1 MSADNNEFHIPFEE
15 TRRGVDS
22 STEEKAALGRLGRY
36 LGSRAIDRPTIG
48 QRRRNRGGGRGVE
61 IPTGGKPGTRNPTGS
76 RRDVDGDGWADEG
89 TKRPVFVGIGNTE
102 PTPKPKPQAQ
112 RQTAKR
118 TETEVA
124 KKLSSGLEQLS
135 PLERYDYGPVVAAK
149 KIKSKDTEYRLI
161 VRSDFD
167 IGIYLESDFDK
178 ARNTLVER
186 FNKLGSNPF
195 NDKPAP
201 LSPKDIDDRDV
212 LRFIL
217 DNDKT
222 IKVMSAMQTWSPGGG
237 SRTEVF
243 QINTRP
249 KHQRRGLAA
258 EMFNTHREIF
268 PELDL
273 QHSNALSED
282 GRAFSKAV
290 PATSS
295 MESPDRPSSLSSGK
309 KYQEIVDSQPE
320 LSEEKLRQIDEL
332 NELLRSDLL
341 DSVDSYSEDTD
352 VFGAGV
358 AILNDSPERAAQ
370 RKRVHD
376 LLREIFNG
384 EIELEEDIIVT
395 ATNGEKVNLGKT
407 VVVEVIDSFETL
419 GWQVEIREV
428 SENAI
433 KKVQDEIFE
442 PFLSTD
448 STNNALSARF
458 QIKLTATPDAAR
470 QLLWEGAPD
479 KMIWDEMTSTGSG
492 TRREVQFGRST
503 RMLSYFPGEKPTTTM
518 QHETFFL
525 NSESQ
530 GHGIGSAFNA
540 RNEKIYEA
548 IGQVKILTTGTSNM
562 QDSVGATHWP
572 RNGFTWA
579 GEPGKQ
585 TFLETIVKALNDT
598 EQNWFS
604 PEEKSRISSLIREN
618 PDTGLFET
626 DSTPENL
633 LKFQQATKLFKDK
646 EVSILYVREVS
657 ERKTPAGALS
667 SGRIGTVETEPVEM
681 MRSAEFSELGTKL
694 IDSGGIPDPTSS
706 LKEYME
712 FPVYEIDGKK
722 FAFGNID
729 LGRFQPEF
737 DTKDIEIVPFN
748 PYLITG
754 MPKTSAEG
762 QEWALK
768 MFHAIQ
774 AVSLLDEFQAGRV
787 GNKKVGLVAALT
799 YAAKRGDKPALEE
812 LERLAKIG
820 EELLVNN
827 RRDSISA
834 AKRYNEQMW
843 DVDATYWDDTPSMQ
857 VVLGPTRTNQ
867 YNESVRV
874 TRPLGI
880 DDMFLVHQTSYKP
893 QYDAD
898 GNIILRPT
906 GDFVPIDPD
915 TGEQML
921 DRISGK
927 PVAMPDRDTVH
938 FTINH
943 MVTGHMWRNEPT
955 ESTSVIVVPLRDV
968 LDANPG
974 SLDNLFVID
983 TFLTPKPGEGLVIP
997 MKNGKVVEGS
1007 GKELRESVHDTL
1019 LEVGKLHN
1027 QHPEYVTNTF
1037 LGGESY
1043 SETPDADNRVG
1054 VIALQD
1060 IPKEYPEYTEGVL
1073 GSPHA
1078 DHPSTHLATY
1088 DNAYVN
1094 MNGSR
1099 MAAYD
1104 YGRLSTNAKLRIYDS
1119 NSNKYT
1125 SARIET
1131 IYEESKFSS
1140 GKVQRRTP
1148 KSGANLADAF
1158 DEPREVTY
1166 PADPG
1171 NDKRIRKEVAGR
1183 IIEKIEEKTGTKLTT
1198 NQKDT
1203 IESVVPSLLNDVEQK
1218 TLLDVE
1224 LGEAFSETGEQL
1236 LSSIA
1241 IDISSDGIPFVSADP
1256 IPQLAEQ
1263 IPDKRDW
1270 RTVELPK
1277 RDDVI
1282 SILNEALEDT
1292 LVFKNNTWL
1301 DADGNIVARKIDKD
1315 GGSSLEFENEEAR
1328 TRFPL
1333 LEMIAPSGYV
1343 IPGDSLNLPRVQQG
1357 TLPEPYYEAWDKH
1370 AKFLS
1375 ELARRAGELMGDE
1388 ELFGSGDKMGFITNS
1403 FVSAYVG
1410 GISTPFKFN
1419 MGLDGKALQYFH
1431 DLFGHMGTGR
1441 AFDRHGEWA
1450 NDLAIMSIVDHPD
1463 SPLTPREKLAVKHL
1477 HYLLYSARRIGDGR
1491 LDEPE
1496 KGHISTARAARSVF
1510 DTTYFNIENGSRETP
1525 RIYAGDFGSVIKKLD
1540 AASTTKG
1547 LSSGRKS
1554 IYEADPKD
1562 VEIALAYDAL
1572 GIDDRLASGRER
1584 PRIPARPILRRPPI
1598 ESGRRAV
1605 KGYGQPDASGK
1616 EVRRNSNKWLSGM
1629 TPEEISR
1636 VIVPTSQAE
1645 HFEMWADDMAGG
1657 SWKTNSKEREFLQKY
1672 YDELRAN
1679 KNSLDIDYSPE
1690 NVKIT
1695 QETVRGMLES
1705 SPQMLW
1711 MFENFGSPMIISFTR
1726 EAVSGFENSPEMKER
1741 LELHRQQRGTEKPQ
1755 FISGLS
1761 SPAFGLIGLSP
1772 RALIDRE
1779 SMTTDEKGVYPI
1791 NLDPARIP
1799 QPRDAHIDRSLHGVI
1814 VHEYG
1819 HWLHYRAAWDS
1830 EANGKT
1836 RKEKSFYGSGDI
1848 NDPLYSDALRVA
1860 DEYMNPDTD
1869 NEAIQI
1875 WSEFIDLTE
1884 RDAAEMFG
1892 ANRDKALTATSYG
1905 NVNKRE
1911 AIAEAFVAIM
1921 HPNKDM
1927 PKLALSKKLR
1937 DDVYALAGVDP
1948 NNLPWAARADGRPT
1962 IQLSSDV
1969 APGVATEDARP
1980 LISRLLDAIQTG
1992 KDRPIS
1998 TSSKESLSSGKK
2010 PHTPKWKS
2018 VEDIIDYAAVGA
2030 LPDHDQQ
2037 QKEQVMSESVRD
2049 WEEWNPCRQIR
2060 MAAYELAGIGEYSD
2074 RDPNI
2079 TKTDGFFGNSR
2090 YETVVSPET
2099 RTEQARYIMANIVDS
2114 LLNKDKYDRQ
2124 PYLYRAM
2131 TFSSPEEAKQ
2141 FFDAMQVGAQVDIPL
2156 IAFVDKGPS
2165 PSGGHFLTKFG
2176 TDALLVLEDFP
2187 GAYKAEGTF
2196 EPLFN
2201 NTDESD
2207 TLYNINEF
2215 AESILAGIER
2225 GEIDEE
2231 SIEFDTEFANRLIKL
2246 VEDYTESR
2254 DPSERRRLKTEMGE
2268 ALEETGNESIK
2279 LEWEG
2284 EPLPEDHE
2292 GYYEA
2297 LYYHESLYDESS
2309 NRSPREHI
2317 SGGRL
2322 EVVSVEP
2329 DPAGL
2334 YKEVVTLRQI
2344 GAFDPQEKG
2353 ALVLKTDGQPRSA
2366 TLSSGNRSNSYNLVA
2381 IETDDSTPEML
2392 ESLKEKLGDALVGHE
2407 TSTVDLGTRGQ
2418 TNVRKKHTFTISSE
2432 KLRNTHAHNYA
2443 TNRSFMA
2450 QIQELS
2456 SGAKPPQYPRKPTM
2470 GAFVGSADSEFD
2482 GITNWEDFK
2491 SAVADKEIVFID
2503 YETTGLKFNEF
2514 NESAGNG
2521 LPTQIGAVKMKNG
2534 KVVERFNVFVNPGIP
2549 MSEWEKWSQDNLK
2562 DGDGNPITD
2571 AYLADKPSIA
2581 EAHKQLVEFM
2591 GDTELMGM
2599 QNAVFD
2605 NEVLEDALKES
2616 GIEWRPKGIIDT
2628 KEVSDMVLPKWS
2640 ETNPNAPFRVNKDGT
2655 KSPSNSLGDITKFL
2669 GVDLGDK
2676 HHNADADA
2684 EATAKVLQAIIDG
2697 AIENGWPADV
2707 LDKGK
2712 RRDKENKTQ
2721 IKFEKAVSEFEDA
2734 KKAFI
2739 EDSGQAPLSS
2749 GKSIVRSDLFGSKE
2763 RFAAASLEENIGRS
2777 EFLKNSGE
2785 TQSSNL
2791 SSGRDKYKI
2800 AEDNLENIMDSLEL
2814 DDAQRKRVKDMF
2826 GKDKDILTELMKE
2839 IEPHESLSD
2848 IGKEL
2853 VQSLSIQVTSNDIP
2867 VITAEPNPIFNSI
2880 IPDRRDWRDVEA
2892 PAATQ
2897 ILDFI
2902 EQSYGKN
2909 LPYDDISK
2917 IMGARNEL
2925 KIEAPSQSEDS
2936 MVMGNILRGLIE
2948 KTLTLRGIKLKDG
2961 AIVDGV
2967 DQRVRENQ
2975 TLNTNAFHGLYLL
2988 GITDPA
2994 QAVQTLD
3001 RLENQGHDAI
3011 GHLGTGRGF
3020 DRHGEWANV
3029 LAVVSVFLDSKDIDL
3044 SEEDREKLART
3055 YIAKFGFGQ
3064 LVLQVESFK
3073 ELQGK
3078 NRDEDFIPR
3087 SIDFGYGEALKEAI
3101 IRHPGSTR
3109 EMLKDLGVD
3118 TPVERASLSSGD
3130 TLSSGSTILSQWMD
3144 VTASDSFGESGSELR
3159 NTFGRTDLEKLQKVL
3174 QDEQSALSKTI
3185 DEWQK
3190 TGVWNGETNGV
3201 AMPRTQY
3208 PKSGITRNI
3217 PAEEL
3222 SGMGDKDAL
3231 ISTFNGYQSQIKK
3244 QLDHVNDRITNLDRM
3259 ENEGDIA
3266 NFNAISIVDL
3276 PNFAALAER
3285 GKEIKNARG
3294 ERRDGWSLEKD
3305 DPDATWLVHTGAP
3318 TLENGVLDPSF
3329 TLPKGGDGTYGRQG
3343 MDTQR
3348 LNSITR
3354 NSIIGLYENAERDFN
3369 AYQLV
3374 LKEYDETGVWDGPKL
3389 ARNTMVPGRNRGDR
3403 EFLTYTEGEDDE
3415 KINPEYLR
3423 DIARRYIADG
3433 QRVMARYA
3441 YAYPLAKA
3449 GKEHLSYSHAS
3460 QGPSTGY
3467 VRNDAPT
3474 SKTYLVRIP
3483 NTEVVEGFP
3492 SQEYQIF
3499 EARTPIASFEVPN
3512 QFNSPNAWEAQDA
3525 AIALFEEVA
3534 QKYISKDKLSSGDNA
3549 GRLLRSMQ
3557 LHDDEFE
3564 KKYNQKVP
3572 DGDGDCFS
3580 KAVEQARDLAETY
3593 ESIKIAH
3600 GYPLGTGGDAEGL
3613 RFPHAW
3619 NEFMR
3624 DGVEWVRDYS
3634 NGNEVEIPK
3643 AVYYAIGNIAE
3654 QDVSVFSLEEAE
3666 KSMSENGHYGP
3677 W

>member
-1 MSADNNEFHIPFEE
+1 MSVDNNEFHIPFEE

-22 STEEKAALGRLGRY
+22 NTEEKAALGRLGRY
-36 LGSRAIDRPTIG
+36 LGSRATNRPTIG
-48 QRRRNRGGGRGVE
+48 QRRRGRGGGRGVE

-89 TKRPVFVGIGNTE
+89 TKKPVWVGMGNTE
-102 PTPKPKPQAQ
+102 PASKPKPQAQ

-149 KIKSKDTEYRLI
+149 KIKSKDTEYRLVI
-161 VRSDFD
+161 RNDFD
-167 IGIYLESDFDK
+167 IGIYLESDFNK
-178 ARNTLVER
+178 ARDVLVER
-186 FNKLGSNPF
+186 FNKLGANPF
-195 NDKPAP
+195 NDKPSP
-201 LSPKDIDDRDV
+201 LGPEDIDDRDV
-212 LRFIL
+212 LRFML

-222 IKVMSAMQTWSPGGG
+222 IKTMSAMQVWSPGGG

-258 EMFNTHREIF
+258 EMFNTHRETF

-273 QHSNALSED
+273 QHSDALSED

-290 PATSS
+290 PATSN

-309 KYQEIVDSQPE
+309 KYQELVDAQPE
-320 LSEEKLRQIDEL
+320 LTEEKLRQIDEL
-332 NELLRSDLL
+332 NELLKSDLL
-341 DSVDSYSEDTD
+341 DSADSYSEDTD
-352 VFGAGV
+352 VFGTGID
-358 AILNDSPERAAQ
+358 ILNDSPERAAQ

-376 LLREIFNG
+376 LLREIFSG

-395 ATNGEKVNLGKT
+395 ATNGEKINLGKT
-407 VVVEVIDSFETL
+407 VVVDVAESFEAL
-419 GWQVEIREV
+419 GWQVEIDEV
-428 SENAI
+428 SEEDI
-433 KKVQDEIFE
+433 QLVQDQTFE
-442 PFLSTD
+442 PFLSAD
-448 STNNALSARF
+448 STGIGLAARF
-458 QIKLTATPDAAR
+458 QFKLTPTADAAER
-470 QLLWEGAPD
+470 LTAAGVPD
-479 KMIWDEMTSTGSG
+479 EMIWDEMMSVGPG
-492 TRREVQFGRST
+492 TQGEVQFGRSA
-503 RMLSYFPGEKPTTTM
+503 RMLSYFPGDKPTATM

-548 IGQVKILTTGTSNM
+548 IGQLKIFAAGTSNTEE
-562 QDSVGATHWP
+562 SIGATHWP

-585 TFLETIVKALNDT
+585 TFLGTIAEALDDT

-604 PEEKSRISSLIREN
+604 PEEKSRISSLIRKN

-633 LKFQQATKLFKDK
+633 LKFQRATELFKEK
-646 EVSILYVREVS
+646 ELSILYVREVS
-657 ERKTPAGALS
+657 KRKTPAGALS
-667 SGRIGTVETEPVEM
+667 SGRIGTVKTEPVEM
-681 MRSAEFSELGTKL
+681 MRSTEFPKLGTKL
-694 IDSGGIPDPTSS
+694 IDSGGTPDPTSS
-706 LKEYME
+706 QKQYME

-722 FAFGNID
+722 FAFGNTD

-737 DTKDIEIVPFN
+737 NTEDIEIVPLN
-748 PYLITG
+748 PYAIVGL
-754 MPKTSAEG
+754 PKTSTEG

-774 AVSLLDEFQAGRV
+774 AVSLLDDIEAGRV
-787 GNKKVGLVAALT
+787 GNRKVGLVAALT

-827 RRDSISA
+827 RRDFVSA
-834 AKRYNEQMW
+834 AKVYNEQMW
-843 DVDATYWDDTPSMQ
+843 DVDGTYWDDTPNMQ
-857 VVLGPTRTNQ
+857 VVLGPTRTNE
-867 YNESVRV
+867 YGDTVRT
-874 TRPLGI
+874 TRALGI

-893 QYDAD
+893 QYDDD
-898 GNIILRPT
+898 GNIILKPT
-906 GDFVPIDPD
+906 GDFIPIDPN
-915 TGEQML
+915 TGEQLL
-921 DRISGK
+921 DPISGK
-927 PVAMPDRDTVH
+927 PVAMPDRDSIHMTL
-938 FTINH
+938 NH
-943 MVTGHMWRNEPT
+943 MVKGHMWRNEPT
-955 ESTSVIVVPLRDV
+955 ESTSVIIVPLRDV

-974 SLDNLFVID
+974 SLDNLFVVD

-997 MKNGKVVEGS
+997 MKKGKVVEGS
-1007 GKELRESVHDTL
+1007 GKELKESVHEAL

-1027 QHPEYVTNTF
+1027 GHPEYITPTL
-1037 LGGESY
+1037 LGGESF
-1043 SETPDADNRVG
+1043 SETPNADDRVG
-1054 VIALQD
+1054 VVALQD
-1060 IPKEYPEYTEGVL
+1060 IPKEYPEYAEGVV

-1078 DHPSTHLATY
+1078 DHPSVRLAEF
-1088 DNAYVN
+1088 DNFYVN
-1094 MNGSR
+1094 SASSR

-1104 YGRLSTNAKLRIYDS
+1104 YGRLSPNAKLRIYDS
-1119 NSNKYT
+1119 NSDKYS

-1131 IYEESKFSS
+1131 IYEDSGFSS
-1140 GKVQRRTP
+1140 GRVQRRTP

-1158 DEPREVTY
+1158 DEPREVTQEE
-1166 PADPG
+1166 ATRMG
-1171 NDKRIRKEVAGR
+1171 SSREVLTSKRVAER
-1183 IIEKIEEKTGTKLTT
+1183 IIKKIEEKTGTELTT
-1198 NQKDT
+1198 NQKNT
-1203 IESVVPSLLNDVEQK
+1203 IENTIPGLLDEIAEK

-1224 LGEAFSETGEQL
+1224 VSDAFSETGEQL

-1241 IDISSDGIPFVSADP
+1241 IDIASDGIPFVSADP

-1270 RTVELPK
+1270 STVELPK
-1277 RDDVI
+1277 RDDVL
-1282 SILNEALEDT
+1282 SILDEALKDT
-1292 LVFKNNTWL
+1292 LIFKNNVWL
-1301 DADGNIVARKIDKD
+1301 DTDGNIVARKIDKD
-1315 GGSSLEFENEEAR
+1315 GSSSLEFESEEAR

-1333 LEMIAPSGYV
+1333 LEMIAPLGFV
-1343 IPGDSLNLPRVQQG
+1343 IAGDKLSLPRLQQD
-1357 TLPEPYYEAWDKH
+1357 TLPKPYIEAWKKH
-1370 AKFLS
+1370 SEFMVELS
-1375 ELARRAGELMGDE
+1375 RRAGKLMGDE
-1388 ELFGSGDKMGFITNS
+1388 GLFVQGSRRIHNS
-1403 FVSAYVG
+1403 STYIRGYIG
-1410 GISTPFKFN
+1410 GITDPSKFN
-1419 MGLDGKALQYFH
+1419 MGLTGKALQDSH
-1431 DLFGHMGTGR
+1431 DLFGHLGTGR
-1441 AFDRHGEWA
+1441 GFDRHGEWA
-1450 NDLAIMSIVDHPD
+1450 NDLAMMSIIDHPD
-1463 SPLTPREKLAVKHL
+1463 SPLTPKEKLAVKHL
-1477 HYLLYSARRIGDGR
+1477 HYLLYSANRIKEGR
-1491 LDEPE
+1491 NDEA
-1496 KGHISTARAARSVF
+1496 K
-1510 DTTYFNIENGSRETP
+1510 DTTGIVQRINRARTILDVAYQDVGDTRTSTP
-1525 RIYAGDFGSVIKKLD
+1525 RVYAGDFGSVIKKLD

-1554 IYEADPKD
+1554 IYEADPED
-1562 VEIALAYDAL
+1562 VELALAYDAL
-1572 GIDDRLASGRER
+1572 GMSNRLASGRER
-1584 PRIPARPILRRPPI
+1584 PRILARPILRRPTI
-1598 ESGRRAV
+1598 EPGRRAV
-1605 KGYGQPDASGK
+1605 KGYGKPDASGN
-1616 EVRRNSNKWLSGM
+1616 EVRRNSNKWLAGM

-1636 VIVPTSQAE
+1636 VIIPSSQAE

-1657 SWKTNSKEREFLQKY
+1657 SWRTNSKEREFLQKY

-1690 NVKIT
+1690 NVKAT
-1695 QETVRGMLES
+1695 QELVEGMLKS

-1711 MFENFGSPMIISFTR
+1711 MFENFGSPMIVSFTR
-1726 EAVSGFENSPEMKER
+1726 EAMEGFEVSPEMKER
-1741 LELHRQQRGTEKPQ
+1741 LELSRQQRGAEKSQ

-1761 SPAFGLIGLSP
+1761 SPAFGLIGLAP

-1779 SMTTDEKGVYPI
+1779 SMTTNEKGVYPI

-1799 QPRDAHIDRSLHGVI
+1799 QPRDAHVDRSLHGV
-1814 VHEYG
+1814 VMHEYG

-1830 EANGKT
+1830 EANGKS

-1848 NDPLYSDALRVA
+1848 GDPRYVAALEVA
-1860 DEYMNPDTD
+1860 DEYMNPDAD
-1869 NEAIQI
+1869 DEAIKI

-1884 RDAAEMFG
+1884 RSAEEMFG

-1948 NNLPWAARADGRPT
+1948 SNLPWAARTDGRPT
-1962 IQLSSDV
+1962 IQLSSNAETRV
-1969 APGVATEDARP
+1969 APDGERSVM
-1980 LISRLLDAIQTG
+1980 SRIFDVVRTG
-1992 KDRPIS
+1992 EGRTS
-1998 TSSKESLSSGKK
+1998 TPSRKESLSSGKK

-2049 WEEWNPCRQIR
+2049 WEEWMPCRQIR
-2060 MAAYELAGIGEYSD
+2060 MASYELAGIKDYSD

-2079 TKTDGFFGNSR
+2079 DETRGFWGDAMRFDA
-2090 YETVVSPET
+2090 TVSPEA

-2114 LLNKDKYDRQ
+2114 LLNKGKYDRQ

-2201 NTDESD
+2201 STDESD

-2215 AESILAGIER
+2215 AESILAGVER

-2231 SIEFDTEFANRLIKL
+2231 NIEFDTEFANRLIKL
-2246 VEDYTESR
+2246 VEDYRESR

-2268 ALEETGNESIK
+2268 ALEETGNESIN

-2322 EVVSVEP
+2322 EVISVEP

-2334 YKEVVTLRQI
+2334 YKEVVTLRQV

-2353 ALVLKTDGQPRSA
+2353 ALVLKTDGQARSA
-2366 TLSSGNRSNSYNLVA
+2366 ALSSGNRNNSYNLVA
-2381 IETDDSTPEML
+2381 IETDDSTPDML
-2392 ESLKEKLGDALVGHE
+2392 ESLKEKLGDALVSHE
-2407 TSTVDLGTRGQ
+2407 TSTVDLGARGQ

-2470 GAFVGSADSEFD
+2470 GAFIGSADSEFD

-2491 SAVADKEIVFID
+2491 SAIADKEIVFID
-2503 YETTGLKFNEF
+2503 YETTGLKFDKF

-2521 LPTQIGAVKMKNG
+2521 SPTQIGAVKMKNG
-2534 KVVERFNVFVNPGIP
+2534 EVIARFNVFVNPGMP

-2581 EAHKQLVEFM
+2581 EAHRQLVEFM

-2628 KEVSDMVLPKWS
+2628 KEISDMVLPKWS
-2640 ETNPNAPFRVNKDGT
+2640 ETNPDAPFRVNKDGT
-2655 KSPSNSLGDITKFL
+2655 KSPSNSLGDITKYL

-2684 EATAKVLQAIIDG
+2684 EATAKVLQAIVDG
-2697 AIENGWPADV
+2697 AIENNWPADV

-2712 RRDKENKTQ
+2712 RRDKESKTQ

-2734 KKAFI
+2734 KRKFI
-2739 EDSGQAPLSS
+2739 EDSEQESLSS
-2749 GKSIVRSDLFGSKE
+2749 G
-2763 RFAAASLEENIGRS
+2763 
-2777 EFLKNSGE
+2777 
-2785 TQSSNL
+2785 
-2791 SSGRDKYKI
+2791 
-2800 AEDNLENIMDSLEL
+2800 
-2814 DDAQRKRVKDMF
+2814 
-2826 GKDKDILTELMKE
+2826 
-2839 IEPHESLSD
+2839 
-2848 IGKEL
+2848 
-2853 VQSLSIQVTSNDIP
+2853 
-2867 VITAEPNPIFNSI
+2867 
-2880 IPDRRDWRDVEA
+2880 
-2892 PAATQ
+2892 
-2897 ILDFI
+2897 
-2902 EQSYGKN
+2902 
-2909 LPYDDISK
+2909 
-2917 IMGARNEL
+2917 
-2925 KIEAPSQSEDS
+2925 
-2936 MVMGNILRGLIE
+2936 
-2948 KTLTLRGIKLKDG
+2948 
-2961 AIVDGV
+2961 
-2967 DQRVRENQ
+2967 
-2975 TLNTNAFHGLYLL
+2975 
-2988 GITDPA
+2988 
-2994 QAVQTLD
+2994 
-3001 RLENQGHDAI
+3001 
-3011 GHLGTGRGF
+3011 
-3020 DRHGEWANV
+3020 
-3029 LAVVSVFLDSKDIDL
+3029 
-3044 SEEDREKLART
+3044 
-3055 YIAKFGFGQ
+3055 
-3064 LVLQVESFK
+3064 
-3073 ELQGK
+3073 
-3078 NRDEDFIPR
+3078 
-3087 SIDFGYGEALKEAI
+3087 
-3101 IRHPGSTR
+3101 
-3109 EMLKDLGVD
+3109 
-3118 TPVERASLSSGD
+3118 GD

-3144 VTASDSFGESGSELR
+3144 VTASDSFGKSGSELR
-3159 NTFGRTDLEKLQKVL
+3159 NTFGRADLERLQKVL

-3201 AMPRTQY
+3201 ALPRTKN

-3217 PAEEL
+3217 SAEES
-3222 SGMGDKDAL
+3222 SGMGDKDTL
-3231 ISTFNGYQSQIKK
+3231 SSTFNGYLSQIEK
-3244 QLDHVNDRITNLDRM
+3244 QLDHVNERLINLDRM
-3259 ENEGDIA
+3259 ENDGDIA
-3266 NFNAISIVDL
+3266 HVNAVSIADL

-3285 GKEIKNARG
+3285 GKKIRESRG
-3294 ERRDGWSLEKD
+3294 SWEDREWSLTKD
-3305 DPDATWLVHTGAP
+3305 DPDAMWLIHTGAP
-3318 TLENGVLDPSF
+3318 ILEGGVLDPSF
-3329 TLPKGGDGTYGRQG
+3329 TLPKGGDGTYLRQG

-3348 LNSITR
+3348 LNETTR
-3354 NSIIGLYENAERDFN
+3354 NSIISLYEEAESNFN
-3369 AYQLV
+3369 AYQLA

-3389 ARNTMVPGRNRGDR
+3389 AQNTRVPGRDR
-3403 EFLTYTEGEDDE
+3403 DRKEYQTYVAGQDDE
-3415 KINPEYLR
+3415 RINPEYLR
-3423 DIARRYIADG
+3423 DIARGYIDNG
-3433 QRVMARYA
+3433 RRVMARYE

-3449 GKEHLSYSHAS
+3449 GKEHLSYNHAS
-3460 QGPSTGY
+3460 FGPSRGY
-3467 VRNDAPT
+3467 VRNAFPT
-3474 SKTYLVRIP
+3474 SKTYLVRVP
-3483 NTEVVEGFP
+3483 EREVVEGFP

-3512 QFNSPNAWEAQDA
+3512 QFNVPNMTEVEDA
-3525 AIALFEEVA
+3525 SIALFEQAA
-3534 QKYISKDKLSSGDNA
+3534 QKHLSSGATDDNG
-3549 GRLLRSMQ
+3549 GRLLRDMQ

-3593 ESIKIAH
+3593 ESMKIAH